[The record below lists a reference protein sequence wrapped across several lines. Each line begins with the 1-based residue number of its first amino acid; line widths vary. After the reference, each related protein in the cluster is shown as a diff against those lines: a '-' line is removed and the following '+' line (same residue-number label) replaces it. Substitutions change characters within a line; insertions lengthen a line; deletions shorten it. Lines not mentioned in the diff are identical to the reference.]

1 MFASRL
7 VSQPE
12 AVMRAQP
19 KVNFYTQV
27 NLAVDERRR
36 RIQARTGYPLP
47 RLVDEAL
54 RVLELSL
61 DDNGASQ
68 SASETRA

>member
-1 MFASRL
+1 
-7 VSQPE
+7 
-12 AVMRAQP
+12 MRAQP

-27 NLAVDERRR
+27 SVDADERRR

-54 RVLELSL
+54 RAFELSL
-61 DDNGASQ
+61 EDRDAPR
-68 SASETRA
+68 SALGMCALSEAR